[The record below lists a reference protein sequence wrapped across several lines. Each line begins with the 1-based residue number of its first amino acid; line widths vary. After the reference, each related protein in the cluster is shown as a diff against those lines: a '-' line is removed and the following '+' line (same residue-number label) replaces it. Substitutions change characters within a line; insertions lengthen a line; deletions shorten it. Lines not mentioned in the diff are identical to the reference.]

1 MSTPVPGGENAAAE
15 LTPSERIE
23 QDPEF
28 QDLKSRF
35 GKFIFPMTAL
45 FMAWY
50 FAYVFVAVFA
60 PDFMKTTVS
69 GNINVGLVWGLLQ
82 FVSTFAITMYY
93 RSWMNK
99 SFDPAAER
107 FRRHLEEDAL

>member
-1 MSTPVPGGENAAAE
+1 MSTPVQRGGSAADD
-15 LTPSERIE
+15 LTPSQRIE

-28 QDLKSRF
+28 QSLQNRL

-50 FAYVFVAVFA
+50 FAYVFAAIFA
-60 PDFMKTTVS
+60 PDFMSTKVA

-93 RSWMNK
+93 RNWMNK
-99 SFDPAAER
+99 TYDPAAER
-107 FRRHLEEDAL
+107 FRRHLEEDVA